1 MLWSSLPLM
10 LFSSKPMIA
19 GADVVNPAVHY
30 FIFVSSVFVA
40 NVIAIVVVTAVAVA
54 FVVVT
59 AVAVAFVVLAVVF
72 VVVADVVVFA

>member
-54 FVVVT
+54 FVV
-59 AVAVAFVVLAVVF
+59 LAVVF